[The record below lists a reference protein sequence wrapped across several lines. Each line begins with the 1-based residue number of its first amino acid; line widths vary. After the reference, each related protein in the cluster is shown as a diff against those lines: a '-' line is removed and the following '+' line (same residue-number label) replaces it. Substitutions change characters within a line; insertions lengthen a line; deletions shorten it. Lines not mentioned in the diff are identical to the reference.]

1 MKKIILWFVLLL
13 SSISNIWAEN
23 IHLESEYLP
32 ESGNDSLF
40 VFLWNSGVIL
50 LFLFFFFGLLWY
62 WYSLFQ
68 NNKREFKK
76 VTPKKTPKEIIFPEV
91 TSESFNKNIHE
102 IFITYLEE
110 TFYGKD
116 FYYKTLSE
124 IANEIDKT
132 DFPKI
137 HEIIELLQKV
147 KYSPDT
153 SKKKLLLEKLQQI
166 IKPH

>member
-1 MKKIILWFVLLL
+1 MNKINLFLIIFFWLYIKIFAQNNLLD
-13 SSISNIWAEN
+13 AEY
-23 IHLESEYLP
+23 IP
-32 ESGNDSLF
+32 ESKKDFLF
-40 VFLWNSGVIL
+40 TFLWNPIIIIFFVF
-50 LFLFFFFGLLWY
+50 FLWLLWY

-110 TFYGKD
+110 KFYGKD

-132 DFPKI
+132 DFPQI
-137 HEIIELLQKV
+137 HEIILLLQKV
-147 KYSPDT
+147 KYSSDT
-153 SKKKLLLEKLQQI
+153 SQKKLLLEKLQQI

>member
-1 MKKIILWFVLLL
+1 MNKI
-13 SSISNIWAEN
+13 N
-23 IHLESEYLP
+23 
-32 ESGNDSLF
+32 
-40 VFLWNSGVIL
+40 
-50 LFLFFFFGLLWY
+50 LFLIIFFGLYIKIFAQNNLLDAEYIPESKKDFLFTFLGNPIIIIFFVFFLGLLGY

-110 TFYGKD
+110 KFYGKD

-132 DFPKI
+132 DFPQI
-137 HEIIELLQKV
+137 HEIILLLQKV
-147 KYSPDT
+147 KYSSDT
-153 SKKKLLLEKLQQI
+153 SQKKLLLEKLQQI